1 MDFKNLDLTEEQ
13 TKQVK
18 EIINTEYVAKSKHDE
33 ILSAK
38 EKLEIGL
45 AERDKQLKELNK
57 SIGNEADLKTMIENY
72 QKANEEL
79 KQQLKQNEINY
90 ALERALTKAGAKNI
104 KAVKALLNIEKAEL
118 EGGELKGINEQ
129 IENLKKAEDSSFL
142 FELKNTE
149 TPKFVGV
156 APSEGSGKP
165 AMLDPSNM
173 KYDDFCK
180 YVENN
185 TNFEF

>member
-13 TKQVK
+13 IKQIK
-18 EIINTEYVAKSKHDE
+18 EIINTEYVVKSKHDE
-33 ILSAK
+33 L
-38 EKLEIGL
+38 
-45 AERDKQLKELNK
+45 
-57 SIGNEADLKTMIENY
+57 T
-72 QKANEEL
+72 
-79 KQQLKQNEINY
+79 QQLKQNEINY

-118 EGGELKGINEQ
+118 EGGEIKGINAQ
-129 IENLKKAEDSSFL
+129 IESLKKAEDSSFL
-142 FELKNTE
+142 FESKNTE